1 VHEGIITSGWDA
13 LILGIPFIGLLF
25 LGFFRLD
32 ELIIGRKPSSGG
44 LAPGAGP
51 RNFSG
56 GLGADGET
64 VVRDP
69 DGRPSPKSRRRRS
82 SR

>member
-1 VHEGIITSGWDA
+1 MHESIVASGWDT
-13 LILGIPFIGLLF
+13 LLLGIPFIGLLF

-32 ELIIGRKPSSGG
+32 ELIIGRKPSPEGV
-44 LAPGAGP
+44 AP

-56 GLGADGET
+56 GLDANGET

-69 DGRPSPKSRRRRS
+69 DGRPSPKARRRAPQRN
-82 SR
+82 